1 MTFEQQMLALEWTA
15 AALGVLNIGFLIFR
29 SVWNY
34 PFAIAMVGLY
44 IFVFW
49 EERLYAEAGLQVF
62 FILANLYGWWL
73 WVRVGGEDNRVPV
86 RWLDWR
92 RASIHR
98 SLSFG
103 GRLPE
108 KRNAIGISRLI
119 QRLTLP
125 PPCSL
130 GTCQFS
136 RKLSCRRSFVTI
148 AILTCDSVRSSNSY
162 SCAEWP

>member
-73 WVRVGGEDNRVPV
+73 WVRVV
-86 RWLDWR
+86 
-92 RASIHR
+92 
-98 SLSFG
+98 
-103 GRLPE
+103 
-108 KRNAIGISRLI
+108 
-119 QRLTLP
+119 
-125 PPCSL
+125 
-130 GTCQFS
+130 
-136 RKLSCRRSFVTI
+136 I
-148 AILTCDSVRSSNSY
+148 ADAGFTT
-162 SCAEWP
+162 